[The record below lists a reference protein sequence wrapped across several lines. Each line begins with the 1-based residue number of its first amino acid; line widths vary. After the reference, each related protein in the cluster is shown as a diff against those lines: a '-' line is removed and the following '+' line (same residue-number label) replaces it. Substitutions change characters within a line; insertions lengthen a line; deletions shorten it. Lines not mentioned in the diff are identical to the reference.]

1 LRLARLLCLLACGEP
16 TGTTPEGLAAIIA
29 ADTAR
34 WGPIIK
40 AAGFIV
46 E

>member
-1 LRLARLLCLLACGEP
+1 VTERLVQLGLEP

-34 WGPIIK
+34 WAPVIK
-40 AAGFIV
+40 AAGLSN
-46 E
+46 